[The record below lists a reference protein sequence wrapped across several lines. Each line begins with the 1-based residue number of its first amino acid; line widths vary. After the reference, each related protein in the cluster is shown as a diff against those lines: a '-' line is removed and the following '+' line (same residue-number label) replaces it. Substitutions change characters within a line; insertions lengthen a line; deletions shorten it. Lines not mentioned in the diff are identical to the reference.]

1 MSVKTK
7 PFTHDVLQVVKLGS
21 HYQLK
26 YLQTVHQG
34 GFEENINFG
43 LNDFFIP
50 VRLLRSSE
58 PVNDHKL
65 KNNISRALTTCRNI
79 ALSNEWDYFITLT
92 LDPNKYDRFDLPK
105 FHHDLYIFFKKI
117 NRMYSCHIDYLLVP
131 ECHKNGAWHMHG
143 VISNIPTEALSIN
156 DNGYMDFPDYRD
168 QFGFCS
174 LDQVR
179 SGIAVSLYISKHLGK
194 QLYNGV
200 IDRYGH
206 LYYCSRGLSRGEII
220 NVLNVSRLPDNF
232 HFQYESQDGTYKSS
246 FFDDDTYLKT
256 LGLL

>member
-1 MSVKTK
+1 M
-7 PFTHDVLQVVKLGS
+7 HDVLKVVKLGS

-26 YLQTVHQG
+26 YIQAVKQG
-34 GFEENINFG
+34 GFEENINFR

-92 LDPNKYDRFDLPK
+92 LDPKKYDRYDLQK
-105 FHHDLYIFFKKI
+105 FHKDLSGFFKRI
-117 NRMYSCHIDYLLVP
+117 NRKFNCHVVYLLVP
-131 ECHKNGAWHMHG
+131 ESHKDGAWHIHG
-143 VISNIPTEALSIN
+143 LISSIPARLLDYN
-156 DNGYMDFPDYRD
+156 DNGFLDFRLYRD

-174 LDQVR
+174 LEPVR

-194 QLYNGV
+194 QLYNGALE
-200 IDRYGH
+200 RYDH
-206 LYYCSRGLSRGEII
+206 LYYCSRGLSRGEVIC
-220 NVLNVSRLPDNF
+220 VLNASRLPDDF
-232 HFQYESQDGTYKSS
+232 HFQYESQDGSYKSS